1 MNRITN
7 SLPSFELHNQ
17 HWDHLQGL
25 QLADPEFLVPSD
37 IDILLGADVYGEL
50 IQSEVRKGGHH
61 DPIAQL
67 THFGWVILGPTEDLG
82 SSPVISS
89 HVSVEHDDIRDIL
102 IRFWEQEEVPITNAA
117 DLTPEE
123 AECEEHF
130 QQTHSRDSSGRY
142 IVRLPLISPLHE
154 LGESYTTL
162 HACLNRLIRRISRD
176 ANYHQLYSDFLTEYE
191 SLGHM
196 IRVPDNSRSGPAI
209 GGREGGKTLAHAA
222 SASGGL
228 RVPHERSSAQTRI
241 NTASYYLPHH
251 GVLKPQSKAT
261 KLRAVFNGS
270 SKTQSGKSLNDILHT
285 GAKLQR
291 DITDVLLWSRQHKF
305 IFMTDITKM
314 FRQIRVHKDDWPLQK
329 ILWIDANGQ
338 EAEFHL
344 TTVTYG
350 TRPAPFLSVRVL
362 LQLVEDEGHKYPLA
376 VAPLKYGQYVDDIC
390 GGEDSSQELIQ
401 IAEQVQGLCSAG
413 GFPLAKSQSN

>member
-17 HWDHLQGL
+17 YWDHLQGL
-25 QLADPEFLVPSD
+25 QLADPEFLVPSE

-50 IQSEVRKGGHH
+50 IQSEVRKGGPH
-61 DPIAQL
+61 DPVAQL
-67 THFGWVILGPTEDLG
+67 THFGWVILGPTEDLD

-89 HVSVEHDDIRDIL
+89 HVSVEHDDLRDIL
-102 IRFWEQEEVPITNAA
+102 IRFWEQEEVPISTAA

-123 AECEEHF
+123 AECEQHF
-130 QQTHSRDSSGRY
+130 QQTHSRDISGRY
-142 IVRLPLISPLHE
+142 IVRLPLVLAPQA
-154 LGESYTTL
+154 LGESYTTA
-162 HACLNRLIRRISRD
+162 HACLNRLVRRLARD
-176 ANYHQLYSDFLTEYE
+176 DNYHQLYSEFLTEYE

-196 IRVPDNSRSGPAI
+196 VRVPDNSRSGSAI
-209 GGREGGKTLAHAA
+209 GGREGGRTLAHAA

-228 RVPHERSSAQTRI
+228 GMPHERSSAQTRI
-241 NTASYYLPHH
+241 NSASYYLPHH
-251 GVLKPQSKAT
+251 GVLKPQSKTT
-261 KLRAVFNGS
+261 KLRVVFNGS

-291 DITDVLLWSRQHKF
+291 DIANVLLWSRQHKF

-314 FRQIRVHKDDWPLQK
+314 FRQIRVHEDDWPLQK
-329 ILWIDANGQ
+329 ILWKDANGQ
-338 EAEFHL
+338 EAEFLL

-350 TRPAPFLSVRVL
+350 TRLAPFLSVRVL

-376 VAPLKYGQYVDDIC
+376 VAPLKYGRYVDDIC
-390 GGEDSSQELIQ
+390 GGADSSQELIQ

-413 GFPLAKSQSN
+413 GFPLVKWQSN